1 MRKNISVLAAIAA
14 FLLLNAP
21 AEAYKV
27 KTFQPLRINPLSVP
41 YNPYQAPGLN
51 ESYPKITQIEYA
63 LFKRNY
69 EKQNIYNRLSRIE
82 RKLFKKTFNKLP
94 LAARMEN
101 ITNNMDSGV
110 MYNISSK
117 ELSKLERK
125 VLGRTYEAD
134 DTESRITRMEKE
146 MLGAMQSGNLK
157 TRLETIK
164 TASKHYNSYP
174 EILQSQTITPQTI
187 YPQQYGTIPMQMG
200 YYPPSYGNWNQSRGR
215 GLGGFLKNM
224 IGTMFNGGYG
234 TMTGYTPP
242 IYDPYSQFDPGM
254 RLRNEYHSNTR
265 SYIRNRNYG
274 SGSRIRILD

>member
-1 MRKNISVLAAIAA
+1 MHKKTAM
-14 FLLLNAP
+14 FWLLLVVFISGMP
-21 AEAYKV
+21 AHAYKV
-27 KTFQPLRINPLSVP
+27 KTFQPLRINPLAVP
-41 YNPYQAPGLN
+41 YNPYQAPGVN

-63 LFKRNY
+63 LFKRSY

-82 RKLFKKTFNKLP
+82 KRIFKKSFNNLP
-94 LAARMEN
+94 LATRMEN

-110 MYNISSK
+110 MYNISSN

-125 VLGRTYEAD
+125 VLGRTYEFD

-174 EILQSQTITPQTI
+174 EIVQSQTISPQTI
-187 YPQQYGTIPMQMG
+187 YPQQYTTSAPMA
-200 YYPPSYGNWNQSRGR
+200 YYPPAYGYWNTNQNRGF
-215 GLGGFLKNM
+215 GGFLKNM
-224 IGTMFNGGYG
+224 FGSMFNGGYG

-254 RLRNEYHSNTR
+254 GLRNEYHSNTR
-265 SYIRNRNYG
+265 SYLRNRNYNTG
-274 SGSRIRILD
+274 SSVRILD

>member
-1 MRKNISVLAAIAA
+1 MHTRTEIVCILSILFIFAM
-14 FLLLNAP
+14 P
-21 AEAYKV
+21 AQAYKV
-27 KTFQPLRINPLSVP
+27 KTFQPLRINPLEVP
-41 YNPYQAPGLN
+41 YNPYQAPGIN

-63 LFKRNY
+63 LFNKNY
-69 EKQNIYNRLSRIE
+69 EKQNIYTRLARIE
-82 RKLFKKTFNKLP
+82 RKLFKKSFNNLS

-101 ITNNMDSGV
+101 ISNNMDSGV

-125 VLGRTYEAD
+125 VLGRTYEYD

-157 TRLETIK
+157 TRLGTIK

-174 EILQSQTITPQTI
+174 EVLQSQTITPQTI
-187 YPQQYGTIPMQMG
+187 YPQYYGQPSSMA
-200 YYPPSYGNWNQSRGR
+200 YYPPSYGYWNRSSNRGM
-215 GLGGFLKNM
+215 GGFLRNM
-224 IGTMFNGGYG
+224 LGTMFNSGYG

-254 RLRNEYHSNTR
+254 GIRNEYRSNTR

-274 SGSRIRILD
+274 TGSGVRILD